1 MDTAVIEKINKYA
14 DIIISKFPINMI
26 ILYGSYAKGVEKEDS
41 DIDVAVV
48 INEID
53 ENYFDLT
60 SALYEAVREVDIRIE
75 PNLIFIKNNRSGFL
89 ESILK
94 YGRIIYKKNII

>member
-1 MDTAVIEKINKYA
+1 MDTAIIKKIKKYA
-14 DIIISKFPINMI
+14 DIITSKYPVNMI

-48 INEID
+48 INQID
-53 ENYFDLT
+53 DRYFKLN
-60 SALYEAVREVDIRIE
+60 AELYKAVRKVDERIE
-75 PNLIFIKNNRSGFL
+75 PNLVFIKNNRSGFL

-94 YGRIIYKKNII
+94 YGKVIYKKE